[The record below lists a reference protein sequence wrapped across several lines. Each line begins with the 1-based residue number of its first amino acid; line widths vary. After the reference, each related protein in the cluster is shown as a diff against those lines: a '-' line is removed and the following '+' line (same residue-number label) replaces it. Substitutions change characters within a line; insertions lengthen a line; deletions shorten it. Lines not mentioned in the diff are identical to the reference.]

1 MTNCQ
6 KCGNPLQPGSTTCP
20 ICGTTAAPADAM
32 MTAPAP
38 IEQLE
43 SLDETPMVS
52 PVPQVQPAPVMEP
65 GPIAAPA
72 QSMTAQPMQ
81 PAAPVAPAPIQPA
94 APMVSPAQPMN
105 PIPTPAQP
113 MMQPADPMMQPA
125 QPMQPQPSVMPEPGF
140 AGASPMPAA
149 PNPIPTPSIPA
160 PSAPIEKKEEPKKET
175 KTTTKGKSNLTT
187 VVLVAIVALVL
198 GLGAGYLLG
207 PSLKAAPTPAPVV
220 VADTETQ
227 RVSGFNFDMKTEWSY
242 NDYYDKVIINNAEET
257 VTMRLALYAGV
268 FTNINTT
275 NIELSLST
283 KEGYADVKAEKTTV
297 GNRDAVLVNASNGD
311 LRIQYYYIAH
321 SVDKIITITTVY
333 ETEEAKKAEEEN
345 VKKLIESTTYTDEVQ
360 NAIQVIDTNSKYFD
374 DATYVYYDSF
384 TKEET
389 KPITD
394 PSTQPTE

>member
-20 ICGTTAAPADAM
+20 ICGTTAASADAM

-38 IEQLE
+38 VEQLE

-52 PVPQVQPAPVMEP
+52 PSPQVQPAPVMEP

-72 QSMTAQPMQ
+72 QPMTQP
-81 PAAPVAPAPIQPA
+81 APVAPTPVMPA
-94 APMVSPAQPMN
+94 APMTSPAQPMN

-113 MMQPADPMMQPA
+113 MMQPADPMAQPA
-125 QPMQPQPSVMPEPGF
+125 PMQPQANMMPDPGF

-160 PSAPIEKKEEPKKET
+160 PGAPVEKKEEPKKET

-187 VVLVAIVALVL
+187 VVLVGIVALVL
-198 GLGAGYLLG
+198 GLGAGYLLS

-227 RVSGFNFDMKTEWSY
+227 RVSGFNFDMKTDWSY
-242 NDYYDKVIINNAEET
+242 NDYYDKVIINNPEET
-257 VTMRLALYAGV
+257 VTIRLALYPGV

-283 KEGYADVKAEKTTV
+283 KEGYADIKAEKTTV
-297 GNRDAVLVNASNGD
+297 GNRDAVLVNASNGE
-311 LRIQYYYIAH
+311 LRVQYYYIAH
-321 SVDKIITITTVY
+321 SVDKIITITVVY
-333 ETEEAKKAEEEN
+333 ESEEDKKAQEEN

>member
-52 PVPQVQPAPVMEP
+52 PAPQVQPAPVMES
-65 GPIAAPA
+65 GSIATP
-72 QSMTAQPMQ
+72 AQPMTQ
-81 PAAPVAPAPIQPA
+81 PAPVAPAPVMPA

-113 MMQPADPMMQPA
+113 MMQPADPMAQPA
-125 QPMQPQPSVMPEPGF
+125 PMQPQPSVMPDPGF
-140 AGASPMPAA
+140 AGANPMPAA
-149 PNPIPTPSIPA
+149 PNPIPSPSNPA
-160 PSAPIEKKEEPKKET
+160 PGAPVEKKEEPKKET

-187 VVLVAIVALVL
+187 VVLVGIVALVL

-207 PSLKAAPTPAPVV
+207 PSLKAAPTPTPVV

-227 RVSGFNFDMKTEWSY
+227 RVSGFNFDMKTDWSY
-242 NDYYDKVIINNAEET
+242 NDYYDKVIINNPEET
-257 VTMRLALYAGV
+257 VTIRLALYAGV

-283 KEGYADVKAEKTTV
+283 KEGYADIKAEKTTV
-297 GNRDAVLVNASNGD
+297 GNRDAVLVNASNGE
-311 LRIQYYYIAH
+311 LRVQYYYIAH
-321 SVDKIITITTVY
+321 SVDKIITITVVY
-333 ETEEAKKAEEEN
+333 ESEEDKKAQEEN

>member
-72 QSMTAQPMQ
+72 QPMTAQPMQ
-81 PAAPVAPAPIQPA
+81 TAAPVAPAPIQPA

-113 MMQPADPMMQPA
+113 MMQTADPMMQPA